1 MRPFLPL
8 LAPLAF
14 AVVWVTVIVVWPIPA
29 VIDWKIVLFVLV
41 LATGV
46 MALQATPLIA
56 TGMSEW
62 GLGAGILGAMLA
74 PFGASVIVLALFAYQ
89 SGDMGPGWE
98 QSWSVIPAL
107 VMQAIALGTVI
118 TGLFL
123 QRKDRLPASHLRG
136 RWVVI
141 AGTMVGASAVA
152 AHLIAVARDIS

>member
-1 MRPFLPL
+1 MRRFLPL
-8 LAPLAF
+8 LAPIAF
-14 AVVWVTVIVVWPIPA
+14 AIVWFSIIVMWPIPA

-41 LATGV
+41 LATWV
-46 MALQATPLIA
+46 MALQATPLIS
-56 TGMSEW
+56 TGMTEW

-107 VMQAIALGTVI
+107 VVQAIALVMVI
-118 TGLFL
+118 TGLVL
-123 QRKDRLPASHLRG
+123 QRKDRSPASLLRG
-136 RWVVI
+136 RWIVI
-141 AGTMVGASAVA
+141 AGTMAGASAVA